1 MQQGDVHKT
10 HGSNLK
16 FKKYFSYKPKV
27 SVSEGVKKFIE
38 WFQTYE
44 KK

>member
-16 FKKYFSYKPKV
+16 FKNTFHTSQKYLFQKV
-27 SVSEGVKKFIE
+27 
-38 WFQTYE
+38 
-44 KK
+44 

>member
-16 FKKYFSYKPKV
+16 FKNTFHQAKSI
-27 SVSEGVKKFIE
+27 VSEGVKKFIE